1 MFFTKRKGLQGRR
14 PSRAR
19 HNSSKAHRA
28 RPSLEL
34 LESRFAPAAA
44 MFTVVPAAG
53 ADGVTSFATLAAALG
68 VASSGDVIQ
77 VEPGSDPTPGGG
89 SANVTQD
96 NLTIQGDP
104 TASCIGLRASGTEI
118 GTINLQGNNDILTG
132 LFIDKATISFGEKG
146 FGETFTNSI
155 YNGGGITQLSGPG
168 TDGSNTVS
176 GNTFLGKAVIVLG
189 DPFKAAGNAT
199 STNDTVTENDFINFS
214 GVNAISVFSETAG
227 LLISGNR
234 IVGTDP
240 TIAQTGILAQDC
252 VGTVN
257 DNQIHLGNN
266 GNTVGITIQDGDSLS
281 ADTSTDLFT
290 NTVTANDNVITTN
303 GGGTGIFVN
312 RTSDK
317 NIFTVSMANN
327 ALAGSFVGLF
337 VSGDIDGAGNDY
349 GDVSA
354 GGTTGAA
361 SSTGG
366 NDFRGYT
373 GTGGNFAIVAVDAS
387 STSSFLAQSNLFS
400 VADPNTVVD
409 TSQASGTFVDVSN
422 PLSGG
427 GADLIARFDTA
438 GQAAPTTSQQS
449 SESSAD
455 ALTQAHAAIA
465 NTPAATAFVDGLYE
479 SLLGRLPGSGEDQ
492 GWVNGLSGGTMTEE
506 MVILGFL
513 NGPEYFAKVTQGS
526 SSPNATWVQSLYL
539 NLLGRQCS
547 TAELNGWMNVI
558 TNEGIGVVAQRFVSS
573 NEFRGNV
580 IGAMYGLAPIG
591 VIPQADILKRSTA
604 PDPNEVVQWK
614 IMALDLLS
622 VEARILASSEFGA
635 TG

>member
-1 MFFTKRKGLQGRR
+1 MFFTNRKGSPHRR
-14 PSRAR
+14 ATRTR
-19 HNSSKAHRA
+19 HNSAKAHKV
-28 RPSLEL
+28 RPALEL

-53 ADGVTSFATLAAALG
+53 ANGVTSFATLAAALG
-68 VASSGDVIQ
+68 VANSGDVIQ

-104 TASCIGLRASGTEI
+104 ASGCIGLRAGGTEI
-118 GTINLQGNNDILTG
+118 GTINLQGNNDTLTS

-176 GNTFLGKAVIVLG
+176 GNTFLGKAVILLG
-189 DPFKAAGNAT
+189 DPFKATGNAT
-199 STNDTVTENDFINFS
+199 SAGDTVTQNDFINFS
-214 GVNAISVFSETAG
+214 GVNAISVYTETSG
-227 LLISGNR
+227 LVISGNR

-257 DNQIHLGNN
+257 NNQIHLGNN

-290 NTVTANDNVITTN
+290 NTVTANGNVITTN

-317 NIFTVSMANN
+317 NTFTVSMANN
-327 ALAGSFVGLF
+327 ALAGSFAGLF
-337 VSGDIDGAGNDY
+337 VSGDIDGAGGDY

-361 SSTGG
+361 TSTGG

-373 GTGGNFAIVAVDAS
+373 GAGGSFAIVAVDAS
-387 STSSFLAQSNLFS
+387 NTSSFLAQNNIFG
-400 VADPNTVVD
+400 VADPTTVVD
-409 TSQASGTFVDVSN
+409 TSQASGTFVDVMN
-422 PLSGG
+422 PLSA
-427 GADLIARFDTA
+427 GAELIARFDTA
-438 GQAAPTTSQQS
+438 GQAPPTADQLS
-449 SESSAD
+449 SLSGAD
-455 ALTQAHAAIA
+455 ALTLAHAAIA
-465 NTPAATAFVDGLYE
+465 NTPAATAFVDNLYL

-492 GWVNGLSGGTMTEE
+492 GWVNGLSMGGMTEE
-506 MVILGFL
+506 TVILGFV

-526 SSPNATWVQSLYL
+526 SNPNGAWLQSLYL
-539 NLLGRQCS
+539 NLLGRQAS
-547 TAELNGWMNVI
+547 TDEINGWLNVI
-558 TNEGIGVVAQRFVSS
+558 ANEGRGVVAQRFTSS
-573 NEFRGNV
+573 FEFRGNV
-580 IGAMYGLAPIG
+580 IGSMYGLAPVG
-591 VIPQADILKRSTA
+591 VIPQADILKRSTL
-604 PDPNEVVQWK
+604 PDPSEIGQWK
-614 IMALDLLS
+614 IMNLDLLS
-622 VEARILASSEFGA
+622 IEARILASPEFSA